1 MEAAA
6 SSKPQPEVAASS
18 TRQSAA
24 PAARAAP
31 GCCRCA
37 SAAKADGGWRHAV
50 PPRVW
55 GRAVLPPALGHA
67 VPPPALGHAVP
78 PPALRHAV
86 LPPAWGRHAVAT
98 GPCRQGAVLVAAT
111 APGRRAESVTAR
123 IGRASSSSTLTS
135 WHAHLTWSLSGR
147 RRYHRPWRAPMRV
160 RVRATDT

>member
-50 PPRVW
+50 PPPAWAHAVLPPAAVLPRAW
-55 GRAVLPPALGHA
+55 RHAVLPPALG
-67 VPPPALGHAVP
+67 
-78 PPALRHAV
+78 HAV

-111 APGRRAESVTAR
+111 APGRRAESVTVR